1 MKKVLER
8 IVMSEGAPL
17 EGDLWLTPSGEL
29 KFNDKGTWK
38 NSGASEE
45 EVRAIAA
52 QITDSNAIKVV
63 ELDYTGSLPQTGTL
77 TQEQYD
83 KLASD
88 NCLLKIKNRYYY
100 KSYGSPTGIDYLPL
114 IVTPYMNGVKRAY
127 FTASKDNRGW
137 TLNDT
142 VFVEA
147 NHQLGLDQVA
157 SEIENIKI
165 GNTTYAIP
173 RILIVPGATA
183 DGSNAFVPANEHPT
197 FEEALAVF
205 TSGGSVVFDIS
216 SGTGASAA
224 RIYLRAN
231 GAIAQHPLS
240 ARQIFAVSSGD
251 SSVVWLDP
259 DYESQNPL

>member
-1 MKKVLER
+1 MFKYSNVY
-8 IVMSEGAPL
+8 
-17 EGDLWLTPSGEL
+17 SGEESPKDTSVL
-29 KFNDKGTWK
+29 WIHHGTKYDLSSPLVAEIFEKGKWK
-38 NSGASEE
+38 EISQNPEDLGM
-45 EVRAIAA
+45 
-52 QITDSNAIKVV
+52 QIV
-63 ELDYTGSLPQTGTL
+63 ELTYDGSLPQTGTL

-83 KLASD
+83 KLDSD

-114 IVTPYMNGVKRAY
+114 IVTPYMNGVKRTY
-127 FTASKDNRGW
+127 FTANKDSGGW

-147 NHQLGLDQVA
+147 NHQLDAGQVA

-165 GNTTYAIP
+165 GNTTYTIP
-173 RILIVPGATA
+173 RVLVVPGATA
-183 DGSNAFVPANEHPT
+183 EGSNAFVPTNEHPT

-231 GAIAQHPLS
+231 GAITQHPLS

-259 DYESQNPL
+259 DYESQSPL